1 RGVRGEQG
9 RQAQPGAPE
18 AEADATA
25 KILVNQS
32 LSDATYL
39 PVHCYLSNGCVVVHA
54 AKFWRKSSGDNTL
67 AATAS
72 FTRFGSSGHF
82 ATLLLLMSG
91 PPASQ
96 PPLENKPIEDRW
108 SFQIHCVLSECTR
121 ISRRRSR
128 SMQGIVIAGGRCTV
142 CFWMSGHDHIAR
154 HQVSCAVNFQPWDI
168 ARSASIG
175 LMAATPILRSSCRPR
190 WQAARGRKASSRA
203 MRHKASF

>member
-39 PVHCYLSNGCVVVHA
+39 LVHCYPSNGCVVVHA

-67 AATAS
+67 TATAS

-82 ATLLLLMSG
+82 TTLLLLMSG
-91 PPASQ
+91 SSGHFADNSMA
-96 PPLENKPIEDRW
+96 L
-108 SFQIHCVLSECTR
+108 
-121 ISRRRSR
+121 RRSPKPGAFTAATLRPPR
-128 SMQGIVIAGGRCTV
+128 SLLTTSVA
-142 CFWMSGHDHIAR
+142 
-154 HQVSCAVNFQPWDI
+154 
-168 ARSASIG
+168 SASPSTSSAMMSSG
-175 LMAATPILRSSCRPR
+175 LPVCTT
-190 WQAARGRKASSRA
+190 ASSSGKRSLSA
-203 MRHKASF
+203 ESFFS

>member
-39 PVHCYLSNGCVVVHA
+39 LVHCYPSNGCVVVHA

-67 AATAS
+67 TATAS

-82 ATLLLLMSG
+82 ATLLLLM
-91 PPASQ
+91 
-96 PPLENKPIEDRW
+96 RW
-108 SFQIHCVLSECTR
+108 ETTSLPG
-121 ISRRRSR
+121 RRRWPWR
-128 SMQGIVIAGGRCTV
+128 GAGCRRNDRAVGNPQVATLALSALLCSALV
-142 CFWMSGHDHIAR
+142 SDDH
-154 HQVSCAVNFQPWDI
+154 V
-168 ARSASIG
+168 
-175 LMAATPILRSSCRPR
+175 
-190 WQAARGRKASSRA
+190 RA
-203 MRHKASF
+203 GQ